1 MPEPGVSFCAKGTDM
16 RILWVE
22 DDPELA
28 HDLRLQLE
36 QAGYA
41 VDWSALAADADW
53 LIKQE
58 QYEAVILDLGL
69 PDQPGLSLLKGWR
82 QKGIELPVLILT
94 ARGAWFEKVEGFKA
108 GADDYLAKPF
118 HSEELLARL
127 QALIRRHH
135 RLAPGKLQVGSL
147 QLDEAR
153 QAACLDGQL
162 IALTGHEFRLLRVL
176 MLHPGQ
182 LLSKTQLAEQV
193 YDLEQA
199 VDSNTVEVFIGR
211 LRQKIGKEWIQTRRG
226 QGYCFAAKV

>member
-1 MPEPGVSFCAKGTDM
+1 M

-53 LIKQE
+53 LIRQE

-69 PDQPGLSLLKGWR
+69 PDQPGLSLLSKWR
-82 QKGIELPVLILT
+82 GQGIQVPVLILT
-94 ARGAWFEKVEGFKA
+94 ARSAWFEKVEGLKA

-135 RLAPGKLQVGSL
+135 GQAAGKLKVGAL
-147 QLDEAR
+147 QLDEDR
-153 QAACLDGQL
+153 QEALLEGQT

-182 LLSKTQLAEQV
+182 IMSKTQLAEQL

-199 VDSNTVEVFIGR
+199 IDSNTLEVFIAR

-226 QGYCFAAKV
+226 QGYAFVDKAQI